1 MAKTT
6 AETEELRDV
15 CLFVMQQ
22 IIYSE
27 SCEWLLVHLCA
38 SLDRVTHMYHLQ
50 SDKDTAYNL
59 DLAL

>member
-1 MAKTT
+1 MSVYLLCSK
-6 AETEELRDV
+6 LS
-15 CLFVMQQ
+15 
-22 IIYSE
+22 IE